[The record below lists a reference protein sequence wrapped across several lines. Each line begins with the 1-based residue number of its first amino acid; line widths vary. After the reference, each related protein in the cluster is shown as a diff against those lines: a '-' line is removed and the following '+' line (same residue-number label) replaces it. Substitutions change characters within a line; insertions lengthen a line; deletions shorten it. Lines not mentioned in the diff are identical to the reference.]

1 MDRKNQKDQSPK
13 YTCREYREEMTLIG
27 LRKMLEKKDLK
38 PEEREYIEKKIQELE
53 EKMGLL

>member
-1 MDRKNQKDQSPK
+1 MDGKIQKNQSPK

-27 LRKMLEKKDLK
+27 LRKMLEKKNLK
-38 PEEREYIEKKIQELE
+38 PEERKEIEKKIQELE

>member
-1 MDRKNQKDQSPK
+1 MEEKREKDQTPK

-27 LRKMLEKKDLK
+27 LRKMLEKKDLS
-38 PEEREYIEKKIQELE
+38 PEERKEIEKQIEQLE